1 MKRRH
6 DWPECLIAFRAARAR
21 VPFAWGTNDCVTLA
35 ADWVIE
41 ATGVDP
47 LGDLRGTWSTE
58 YGAVRILKSL
68 GGLGAAITHRMGAE
82 LDSPS
87 LAQRGDLV
95 LLQVDDNVWSC
106 GVVVGTHA
114 IAPGADGILL
124 VPMSRAS
131 AAWRV

>member
-6 DWPECLIAFRAARAR
+6 DWPECLIAYRHGRAR
-21 VPFAWGTNDCVTLA
+21 TPFAWGVNDCVTLA
-35 ADWVIE
+35 ADWVLE
-41 ATGVDP
+41 AAGVDP
-47 LGDLRGTWSTE
+47 LGDLRGQWDTAA
-58 YGAVRILKSL
+58 GAARLLRDL
-68 GGLGAAITHRMGAE
+68 GGMHSAVSDRLGPALE
-82 LDSPS
+82 SPK
-87 LAQRGDLV
+87 LASRGDVAMLD
-95 LLQVDDNVWSC
+95 LERGETL